1 MELVKSLVPFSLLI
15 VEDDKSAR
23 DVVVRVV
30 GLKYPNCT
38 LYQADN
44 GVTGMELFRQFT
56 PDIVLTD
63 INMPVMEGFEMIREI
78 GLMRADACFIV
89 LTAYADKITFEQFKD
104 LNVFAYLL
112 KPLDFVELFSAIEKC
127 VALMEG

>member
-1 MELVKSLVPFSLLI
+1 MEVVKSCVPFSLLI

-23 DVVVRVV
+23 DVVVRMVA
-30 GLKYPNCT
+30 LKYPNCT

-44 GVTGMELFRQFT
+44 GVAGMELFRQFT

-78 GLMRADACFIV
+78 GLMRAGVCFIV

-104 LNVFAYLL
+104 LNVRAYLL
-112 KPLDFVELFSAIEKC
+112 KPLDFGELFSAVEKC
-127 VALMEG
+127 AALNGA